1 MTEIKINVP
10 TELKSQMDEFPEI
23 DWSLV
28 ARAAIKRTL
37 QQLRELKQFTSESEL
52 TEEDAI
58 ELGAKVS
65 KNLAKRYQK

>member
-10 TELKSQMDEFPEI
+10 IELKSQMDEFPEI

-28 ARAAIKRTL
+28 ARDAIKRTFQEL
-37 QQLRELKQFTSESEL
+37 YMLKQFSSESEL

-65 KNLAKRYQK
+65 RSLAERYRR

>member
-10 TELKSQMDEFPEI
+10 TELKAQMDEFPEI

-28 ARAAIKRTL
+28 ASTAIKRIL
-37 QQLRELKQFTSESEL
+37 QQLHELKQFTSDSEL

-58 ELGAKVS
+58 RLGAKVS
-65 KNLAKRYQK
+65 VNLAKRYQK